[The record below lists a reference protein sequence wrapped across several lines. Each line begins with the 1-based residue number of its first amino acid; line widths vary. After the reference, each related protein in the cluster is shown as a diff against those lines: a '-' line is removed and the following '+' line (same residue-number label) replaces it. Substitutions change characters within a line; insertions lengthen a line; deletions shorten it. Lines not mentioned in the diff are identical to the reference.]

1 MIGAIVGDIVGSVYE
16 FDNIKTKDFELF
28 KKECEFTDDTVLTVA
43 VAEALI
49 KYNTD
54 NETKFKEHLID
65 AFHRYGELYPDVGYG
80 GNYLYWVEHKNREPY
95 NSCGNGSAMRTSAV
109 GWYAKTIEECERIA
123 KLCAEITHN
132 HPDGIAGAQATAGA
146 IFLARQGADKEK
158 IKAYVEKYYKIDFT
172 LDEIRPTYDYEIVNK
187 TTVPQAFR
195 CFYEATSFEDAIRNA
210 ISIGGDSD
218 TLAAI
223 AGSIAEAYYG
233 IPESIKE
240 TALSYLD
247 DYLLDRVVE
256 FGAMICK
263 YKLKNKD

>member
-1 MIGAIVGDIVGSVYE
+1 MIGSIVGDIVGSVYE

-43 VAEALI
+43 VAEALM
-49 KYNTD
+49 KYNPD
-54 NETKFKEHLID
+54 NENEFKEHLID
-65 AFHRYGELYPDVGYG
+65 VFHRYGEMYPDVGYG

-146 IFLARQGADKEK
+146 IFLARQGADKEE
-158 IKAYVEKYYKIDFT
+158 IKEYIEKYYKVDFT
-172 LDEIRPTYDYEIVNK
+172 LDEIRPIYDYEIVNK

-195 CFYEATSFEDAIRNA
+195 CFYEANDFEDTIRNA

-218 TLAAI
+218 TVAAI

-233 IPESIKE
+233 ISEDFAE
-240 TALSYLD
+240 TCMSYLD
-247 DYLLDRVVE
+247 NYINE
-256 FGAMICK
+256 IITTF
-263 YKLKNKD
+263 YKKFIV